1 MANGKRAEPENYLA
15 SAEMSVE
22 SNYNS
27 IDGII
32 NNEGSKPSV
41 LEALRQHQEQKYE
54 RRKEMERTQT
64 EQTRER
70 PSREAR

>member
-1 MANGKRAEPENYLA
+1 MASGKRAEAENYLA

-22 SNYNS
+22 SNYNL

-32 NNEGSKPSV
+32 NNAAPKPSV
-41 LEALRQHQEQKYE
+41 LEALRQHQEQEYE